1 MKVTG
6 MAVKKL
12 AKRGAEPVVENVRDR
27 ILSTARDLIYREG
40 ARAVGIDRIVAESG
54 VAKMSLYRWFPS
66 KDDLIVAVLHE
77 ERSRVL
83 KAWDQNM
90 QRHQGAPLKQLRA
103 QFEGLMAAIQ
113 RPNYRGCPFSNAVM
127 TFADPAH
134 PARAVAREFKNE
146 ITSRFRELAVAIN
159 AKDPDVLA
167 QQLSLVADGAHASGQ
182 CSGKDGPSTEL
193 ITIID
198 ALVAAQLSK
207 R

>member
-1 MKVTG
+1 

-12 AKRGAEPVVENVRDR
+12 AKRGAEPAVENVRDR
-27 ILSTARDLIYREG
+27 ILATARDLIYREG

-77 ERSRVL
+77 ERNRVL

-90 QRHQGAPLKQLRA
+90 ERYQGAPLKQLRA

-127 TFADPAH
+127 AFADPAH
-134 PARAVAREFKNE
+134 PARAVAREFKDE
-146 ITSRFRELAVAIN
+146 ITGRFRELAVAIN
-159 AKDPDVLA
+159 AKNPDVLA

-193 ITIID
+193 ITIVD

>member
-1 MKVTG
+1 MV
-6 MAVKKL
+6 AKKSV
-12 AKRGAEPVVENVRDR
+12 KRGAEPVVENVRDR
-27 ILSTARDLIYREG
+27 ILATARDLIYREG
-40 ARAVGIDRIVAESG
+40 ARAVGVDRIVAESG

-77 ERSRVL
+77 ERNRVL

-90 QRHQGAPLKQLRA
+90 ERYKGAPLKQLCA

-127 TFADPAH
+127 AFADPAH

-146 ITSRFRELAVAIN
+146 ITSRFRELAVAID

-182 CSGKDGPSTEL
+182 CSGKDGPSMEL
-193 ITIID
+193 ITIVD
-198 ALVAAQLSK
+198 ALVAAQLPAK